1 MLVVSLAEISIHF
14 VPVHKMENPAATQ
27 LPEVDALPDGFVDGA
42 AEPLCPP
49 TPNNEEAKPLS
60 DSRIH
65 SGNRLDGLPHELV
78 DLDDKG
84 HVEKDF
90 GSPLTP
96 GLAHSTHADSSDIS
110 GSCEVKEQAQEK
122 FQSSD
127 KCKYLFF
134 SLKSRLLSFALFSLL
149 LSFCYLALLYSCRF

>member
-1 MLVVSLAEISIHF
+1 MPVASVAEVSIRF
-14 VPVHKMENPAATQ
+14 VPAHNMENPAANQ
-27 LPEVDALPDGFVDGA
+27 LPEVDALPDGFVDGT

-49 TPNNEEAKPLS
+49 TPNNEEQKPPS
-60 DSRIH
+60 DFRID
-65 SGNRLDGLPHELV
+65 SGSRLDGLEHELV

-84 HVEKDF
+84 HIGQDF

-96 GLAHSTHADSSDIS
+96 GLAHSPPEDSSEVP

-127 KCKYLFF
+127 KCKYLY
-134 SLKSRLLSFALFSLL
+134 LKSRLLSFAFFSLL
-149 LSFCYLALLYSCRF
+149 LSTCCLGPLLFIDFDA